1 MGEGT
6 TRVVEADGMGT
17 RVRALGDE
25 ITQVRRWLN
34 ALVTELDRRR
44 HNATDLKHLAR
55 EHAGAVAAGALVLVA
70 LIATPVALA
79 RMRRQRQRR
88 WSYRGAELA
97 DRTRRLGRALGRVVT
112 DPDRLAPP
120 PPPRRLGIA
129 PTTLASVALT
139 AAQVLAGAVLEWRR
153 RQESRS
159 RL

>member
-25 ITQVRRWLN
+25 ITQVRGWLN

-44 HNATDLKHLAR
+44 HNATDLKYLAR
-55 EHAGAVAAGALVLVA
+55 EHPGAVATGALVLVA

-79 RMRRQRQRR
+79 RMRRRRQRR

-97 DRTRRLGRALGRVVT
+97 DRTRRLGQALGRVVT

-120 PPPRRLGIA
+120 PPRRRLGIP

>member
-55 EHAGAVAAGALVLVA
+55 EHAGTVAAGALVLVA

-79 RMRRQRQRR
+79 RMRRRRQRR

-97 DRTRRLGRALGRVVT
+97 DRTRRLGQALGRVVT

-120 PPPRRLGIA
+120 PPRRRLGIP